1 MSHPNA
7 TTVSCMACGAAGH
20 HAMRCKSLGIPPD
33 GFYTGGNGG
42 GGHDHDDDE
51 KAATSAARLV
61 MLFGLQNGSEGG
73 GTLSTLREPVPC
85 YHTSPSRP
93 SSVAV

>member
-7 TTVSCMACGAAGH
+7 TTISCMACGATGH
-20 HAMRCKSLGIPPD
+20 HAMRCKAIGVPPD

-51 KAATSAARLV
+51 KATATARLV
-61 MLFGLQNGSEGG
+61 MLFGLQNGSRDD
-73 GTLSTLREPVPC
+73 GTLSTLREPVPYC
-85 YHTSPSRP
+85 HTSPNRP
-93 SSVAV
+93 SSAAV